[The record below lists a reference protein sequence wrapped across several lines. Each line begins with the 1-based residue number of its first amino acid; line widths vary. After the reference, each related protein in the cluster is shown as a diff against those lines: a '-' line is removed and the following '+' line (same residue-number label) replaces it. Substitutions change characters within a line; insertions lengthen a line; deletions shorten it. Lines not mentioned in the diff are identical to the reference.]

1 MIRNILA
8 KIRFYPVSAAALM
21 CGLLVSC
28 SAYVKIP
35 KGEHL
40 VTANKVEVNGKKQMN
55 PEFSPYIRQVPNK
68 KMFFFFPVK
77 MNLYDM
83 AREDPQAV
91 FDDWKRRRTGTVKLL
106 GALFSQKGI
115 NRIDSVYVGYN
126 RMLRSIGEAPVI
138 YDPSM
143 AKRTVN
149 NIEGFY
155 FDRGYFNVKAS
166 SKAVFDGQDA
176 TVEYS
181 VQTSR
186 PYVIDSVNTDIESE
200 TLRELYERTRDKS
213 LIKSGEIYTRANMEG
228 EIARLSDYFKQNGV
242 YDFINEYIQ
251 IQVDTNGYNNRAQIL
266 LKIDN
271 VRRQTSSG
279 TYSVPFHKWNVSRIN
294 VYTDYQYDNQSEPFT
309 DTVTHNGLTI
319 IGREKI
325 KYRPRV
331 ISDAVFIRPGEV
343 FSLSDYAA
351 TYRALRNL
359 RLFSTVSV
367 TMNPDSLAP
376 EKDVVADIY
385 LSPVKKYAANA
396 NVEVSRSSLL
406 GIGTSVNLQV
416 AKYNAFRGGEIWNNS
431 LRVTLGSYNAP
442 DGSHG
447 FLNAYEVNLTTS
459 LIFPRFLLPFN
470 TEGIVPKRFSPK
482 TSTSLGFG
490 VQKNVGL
497 DRTYF
502 NFSLDYSWDQS
513 RTVQHKIG
521 LIKFSFLSNTNKYNY
536 FNIFN
541 NNERNDVVDDYLD
554 AHPELVVDNPPDAGK
569 YMYDIEQ
576 IMYNDQ
582 QFKSEYPDQYRVIAD
597 DMYQYTRYTSDF
609 VIPAI
614 SYTFTFNNQR
624 YDKTRDF
631 HYLQLETTFSGNL
644 FNALSGVF
652 NMKSRVMPTG
662 ETVHEVFGVPF
673 AQFAKFN
680 INYSRYFNLG
690 RNKANVLAYRVY
702 FGVTVPYGNSQSQIP
717 FSETYFGGGVNY
729 ERGWKAYELGPGS
742 VSDKTHTY
750 NIGNLKFTAS
760 LEYRFPLYRSLHG
773 AVFFDTGN
781 VWYTSSKMY
790 SDERGVFS
798 FDRFYKELSLTS
810 GLGLRYDFKFFIA
823 RLDMG
828 LKTVDPSLPAG
839 HRWALFKDGMG
850 GAAFQFALAYPF

>member
-325 KYRPRV
+325 K
-331 ISDAVFIRPGEV
+331 
-343 FSLSDYAA
+343 
-351 TYRALRNL
+351 
-359 RLFSTVSV
+359 
-367 TMNPDSLAP
+367 
-376 EKDVVADIY
+376 
-385 LSPVKKYAANA
+385 
-396 NVEVSRSSLL
+396 
-406 GIGTSVNLQV
+406 
-416 AKYNAFRGGEIWNNS
+416 
-431 LRVTLGSYNAP
+431 
-442 DGSHG
+442 
-447 FLNAYEVNLTTS
+447 
-459 LIFPRFLLPFN
+459 
-470 TEGIVPKRFSPK
+470 
-482 TSTSLGFG
+482 
-490 VQKNVGL
+490 
-497 DRTYF
+497 
-502 NFSLDYSWDQS
+502 
-513 RTVQHKIG
+513 
-521 LIKFSFLSNTNKYNY
+521 
-536 FNIFN
+536 
-541 NNERNDVVDDYLD
+541 
-554 AHPELVVDNPPDAGK
+554 
-569 YMYDIEQ
+569 
-576 IMYNDQ
+576 
-582 QFKSEYPDQYRVIAD
+582 
-597 DMYQYTRYTSDF
+597 
-609 VIPAI
+609 
-614 SYTFTFNNQR
+614 
-624 YDKTRDF
+624 
-631 HYLQLETTFSGNL
+631 
-644 FNALSGVF
+644 
-652 NMKSRVMPTG
+652 
-662 ETVHEVFGVPF
+662 
-673 AQFAKFN
+673 
-680 INYSRYFNLG
+680 
-690 RNKANVLAYRVY
+690 
-702 FGVTVPYGNSQSQIP
+702 
-717 FSETYFGGGVNY
+717 
-729 ERGWKAYELGPGS
+729 
-742 VSDKTHTY
+742 
-750 NIGNLKFTAS
+750 
-760 LEYRFPLYRSLHG
+760 
-773 AVFFDTGN
+773 
-781 VWYTSSKMY
+781 
-790 SDERGVFS
+790 
-798 FDRFYKELSLTS
+798 
-810 GLGLRYDFKFFIA
+810 
-823 RLDMG
+823 
-828 LKTVDPSLPAG
+828 
-839 HRWALFKDGMG
+839 
-850 GAAFQFALAYPF
+850 